1 MGGMVCV
8 LPGAVCEARFFL
20 GSRHDFVRFLGYLDN
35 PSSNHGEGDEEG
47 GGARSGHEEGDAAR
61 DEGHEEVRS

>member
-1 MGGMVCV
+1 LVWV
-8 LPGAVCEARFFL
+8 RPGAVLEARFFL
-20 GSRHDFVRFLGYLDN
+20 GSRHDPVRFLGYLEN

-47 GGARSGHEEGDAAR
+47 GGPCPGHEEGHAAR